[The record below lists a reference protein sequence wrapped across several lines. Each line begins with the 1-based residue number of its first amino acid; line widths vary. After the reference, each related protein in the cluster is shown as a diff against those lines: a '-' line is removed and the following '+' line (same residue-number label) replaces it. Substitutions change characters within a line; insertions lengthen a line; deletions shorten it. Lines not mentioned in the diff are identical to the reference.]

1 MFTAGTDITTAVT
14 DLINAAVSIFL
25 MCRLIGRGANQ
36 KRDVLWVISFAL
48 FILVSIT
55 GFFIHGLAAAAD
67 PDINQILRRILVV
80 ELAFMMTFFMV
91 SVLCD
96 VYGEAILRRALP
108 VCLTIGTVFSVVAL
122 IIMFLTT
129 YRNGFTVFV
138 VYCVACLLVMIVI
151 LIKHR
156 HDHKALDL
164 YLTAAILLAIANC
177 VQTLKFI
184 EFTLIWDF
192 NYDSVYHWILLI
204 FVLVQYTGIRRRE
217 TR

>member
-1 MFTAGTDITTAVT
+1 MNALFTAGTDITTAVT

-129 YRNGFTVFV
+129 YRNGTQ
-138 VYCVACLLVMIVI
+138 
-151 LIKHR
+151 K
-156 HDHKALDL
+156 K
-164 YLTAAILLAIANC
+164 
-177 VQTLKFI
+177 
-184 EFTLIWDF
+184 
-192 NYDSVYHWILLI
+192 
-204 FVLVQYTGIRRRE
+204 
-217 TR
+217 